1 MKERKKKERKNKEKT
16 KVRKKDW
23 ESFQERNQ
31 ISESFFLGFQLYKLR
46 ETGDMHTSTTD
57 GCIPW

>member
-23 ESFQERNQ
+23 ESFQERKQ

-46 ETGDMHTSTTD
+46 ETGDMHN
-57 GCIPW
+57 